1 MFIILYQF
9 YFLIFKIK
17 LIKLFCDIVEIVEI
31 VGMVKVGRKLGVYMN
46 TFSLAIYLD
55 PNIVDESIIQL
66 YKEACEK
73 QRSIVR
79 EWQHRAD
86 ERRAAYEPPFP
97 MPPNMF
103 VDSGFDLFCPA
114 EMQIVPGL
122 SIKLDHGI
130 KCSMTFNSP
139 PHGDPQPC
147 GYYLCPRSS
156 MGSKT
161 PLRLSNSIGLIDS
174 GYRGNI
180 IAVVDNLG
188 CTYTAEK
195 GCRLVQLCPFDLRY
209 PIYPYVVD
217 SEEELSA
224 KTTREQGGF
233 GSTGM

>member
-1 MFIILYQF
+1 M
-9 YFLIFKIK
+9 
-17 LIKLFCDIVEIVEI
+17 IKLFCDIVEIVEI

-79 EWQHRAD
+79 EWQKSVG
-86 ERRAAYEPPFP
+86 EREC
-97 MPPNMF
+97 

-188 CTYTAEK
+188 GTYTAEK